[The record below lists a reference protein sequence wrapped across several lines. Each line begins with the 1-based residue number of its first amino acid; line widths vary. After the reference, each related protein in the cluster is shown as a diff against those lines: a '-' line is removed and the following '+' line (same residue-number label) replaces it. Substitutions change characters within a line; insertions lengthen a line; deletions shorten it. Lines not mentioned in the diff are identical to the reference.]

1 MEGITKKSTD
11 RFDSNTDQNR
21 YNLRAKQQKR
31 GNTSNTHD
39 TFLSSVKEQIL
50 KPNAMNRQRID
61 DLQEREREMRWKG
74 EVAKDGAGKQREREK
89 KRIK

>member
-1 MEGITKKSTD
+1 MKGITKKSTD

-39 TFLSSVKEQIL
+39 TFLSSVKQQIL
-50 KPNAMNRQRID
+50 KPKATNRQRID
-61 DLQEREREMRWKG
+61 NLQERDREMRWKG
-74 EVAKDGAGKQREREK
+74 EVAKKTEQEKREK
-89 KRIK
+89 GKRKE